1 MSLRRALCVVA
12 SLLPAAVAPAAA
24 QFAPGPPPQ
33 QQQQTPPPCIQ
44 EFLRLRDD
52 ASKKAGLIRAASE
65 HKATPKEACGLF
77 NTFVAAEVKMI
88 KYAETNATWCGIPPQ
103 ILPELK
109 KSHAQAMQI
118 RNKVCSVAAAGTGPQ
133 MAPRA
138 PNLSDTLGG
147 PIPDPNNIKTGR
159 GTFDTLTGS
168 PLGSK

>member
-1 MSLRRALCVVA
+1 MSLRRAMCVVA

-24 QFAPGPPPQ
+24 QFTPGPPPQ
-33 QQQQTPPPCIQ
+33 TPPCLQ

-52 ASKKAGLIRAASE
+52 ASKKAGFIRAANE
-65 HKATPKEACGLF
+65 HKVSAKEACGLF
-77 NTFVAAEVKMI
+77 NAFVAAEFKMI

-103 ILPELK
+103 VVPDLK
-109 KSHAQAMQI
+109 KQHAQATQI
-118 RNKVCSVAAAGTGPQ
+118 RNKVCSAAAAGNEPQ

-147 PIPDPNNIKTGR
+147 TIPDPNNIKTGR

-168 PLGSK
+168 PLGNK